1 MFFCIRIAQMT
12 SYAYKFRQ
20 VGFVTSALQS
30 EDSMSIFEKNHKV
43 TFLIFGAVLLLV
55 GCEQSQIDTK
65 ETVSRPVKL
74 LQVEQTPST
83 STYRYPGSV
92 SSVKEAVLAFEVPGK
107 VIKLHVKE
115 GDFVKQD
122 TVLAEIDDRDYQA
135 QLDSAKSD
143 LIVAKSDFQRYEK
156 ALKADAVT
164 PQAFQ
169 QAKRNLEVAQ
179 AAFNQAD
186 KALTETKLIAPF
198 AGRVVTR
205 EIDLFATVHAK
216 QPIMQLHSESAY
228 EMVVSVPESDWAQ
241 GERVNSAADIK
252 LDNQLFVTLTAFP
265 DKRFEG
271 KITEFSGQ
279 ADAATRTYKV
289 KVAFSVP
296 DKTPISS
303 GMTGHAIYLSSN
315 ESTNIL
321 SIPLDAIVGNSDNSA
336 FVWLYDPINGQVTKK
351 SITIGNI
358 TEQTVNVLSGL
369 KVGDVIAVSGVHSL
383 YEGYPVYP
391 MKD

>member
-1 MFFCIRIAQMT
+1 
-12 SYAYKFRQ
+12 
-20 VGFVTSALQS
+20 
-30 EDSMSIFEKNHKV
+30 MSISQQIHKV
-43 TFLIFGAVLLLV
+43 TLLTMGVVILLV
-55 GCEQSQIDTK
+55 GCEQSQQDTK
-65 ETVSRPVKL
+65 EKIPRPVKL
-74 LQVEQTPST
+74 LEVGQIPET

-107 VIKLHVKE
+107 VVKLHVKE
-115 GDFVKQD
+115 GDFVKRD
-122 TVLAEIDDRDYQA
+122 TVLAEIDARDYQA

-143 LIVAKSDFQRYEK
+143 LIVARSDFKRYEK

-169 QAKRNLEVAQ
+169 QVQRNLEVAQ
-179 AAFNQAD
+179 AAFNQAN
-186 KALTETKLIAPF
+186 KALTETQLIAPF

-216 QPIMQLHSESAY
+216 QPILQLHSESAY

-241 GERVNSAADIK
+241 GERVNSADEIK

-265 DKRFEG
+265 DNRFEG

-279 ADAATRTYKV
+279 ADSATRTYKV
-289 KVAFSVP
+289 KVAFTVP

-303 GMTGHAIYLSSN
+303 GMTGHVIYLSSN
-315 ESTNIL
+315 ESYNTL
-321 SIPLDAIVGNSDNSA
+321 SIPLNAIVGNSDNST
-336 FVWLYDPINGQVTKK
+336 FVWLYNPKHGKVTKK
-351 SITIGNI
+351 TITIGNI
-358 TEQTVNVLSGL
+358 TNQTASVISGL
-369 KVGDVIAVSGVHSL
+369 KSGDVIAVSGVHSL
-383 YEGYPVYP
+383 YEDYPVYP